1 MSTMTYYD
9 GIVSYVKKANCGL
22 YLACKTAIF
31 NDREKQIYTPKGRK
45 SLIREYSA
53 GTSGAYNKSKGWMT
67 EYGTGTG
74 IQWKEYEAKYDRAKV
89 LSVDA
94 IDEEQSFANNMT
106 PSIQL
111 LIEDYLDNSLPA
123 EIDASN
129 IADWYA
135 GVPSGNK
142 KESDDAGYGIGVNNI
157 LGTINNLEMNIF
169 NSGYD
174 RESVLFIH
182 SKAYA
187 NMRTAIQNKMGFANP
202 NVIGTKKVTFNVDTG
217 IGSLVPGESDVLSVT
232 VDVETYGR
240 FIVIPMPSD
249 RMYTAI
255 DFLSGDP
262 ADVTEAERAGGYV
275 PADGAKAVYM
285 LAMPITSA
293 FTNMRYQCENYLL
306 PTFMSSQLNQVE
318 LRKLNEKMYGN
329 VEIFNCGI
337 NQKRNAFEAD
347 LRTFWG
353 GQLYSNRARNVFSV
367 TAGEADDPSD
377 S

>member
-1 MSTMTYYD
+1 MALTYYD
-9 GIVSYVKKANCGL
+9 GIVAFAKKANCGL
-22 YLACKTAIF
+22 YLSCKTALF
-31 NDREKQIYTPKGRK
+31 NNRERQVYTPKGKKTLVRQ
-45 SLIREYSA
+45 YNA
-53 GTSGAYNKSKGWMT
+53 GTSGAYNKSKGWLT
-67 EYGTGTG
+67 QYGTGTG
-74 IQWKEYEAKYDRAKV
+74 VEWKEYEAKYDRAKV

-94 IDEEQSFANNMT
+94 LDEEQSFANGMT

-111 LIEDYLDNSLPA
+111 LMEDFLDNQLPA
-123 EIDASN
+123 EIDAAN
-129 IADWYA
+129 ISDWYG

-157 LGTINNLEMNIF
+157 LGTISNLEMNIF

-202 NVIGTKKVTFNVDTG
+202 NVIGSKRIEVNVDTG
-217 IGSLVPGESDVLSVT
+217 ISSLVPGESDILSVT
-232 VDVETYGR
+232 IDVETYGR
-240 FIVIPMPSD
+240 FIVVPMPSD

-262 ADVTEAERAGGYV
+262 ADATEAERVGGYV
-275 PADGAKAVYM
+275 PASGAKAVYM
-285 LAMPITSA
+285 LAIPMEAA
-293 FTNMRYQCENYLL
+293 FSNVRYQLQNYLWPAL
-306 PTFMSSQLNQVE
+306 LEGNIDNIN

-329 VEIFNCGI
+329 VEILNAGI
-337 NQKRNAFEAD
+337 NQKAAAYEAD
-347 LRTFWG
+347 MRVVFG
-353 GQLYSNRARNVFSV
+353 GELYDNRKRNVFAV
-367 TAGEADDPSD
+367 TEGSADDPSD